1 MAIGKNASSC
11 GRRQPDAQ
19 AAVEWRIPM
28 PSLIHEGVIALV
40 RDKPAFA
47 ASLLRELLSVEV
59 PHFTEARLAEAAL
72 NELVP
77 VEYHAD
83 AVVLF
88 VDFVDGNR
96 PVFGTIFEVQL
107 QRDDRKHF
115 TWPLYAIAARARYEC
130 PFVVIAV
137 TPDPAVARWAGQPI
151 DLGDGM
157 IFRPRVVG
165 PEGIPQ
171 VTDRDRALREPQLAV
186 LSVMAHGGGEV
197 ATAVSI
203 GLAAVNAILT
213 LPADQRLLY
222 SALIEQALSEAARKA
237 MEMDSQVEK
246 FFSEE
251 HRRSFD
257 RGKAEGEAK
266 GKAEGEAKGKAE
278 GEAKGEAKAL
288 LMFLRRRGLAVT
300 DDQQQQIV
308 GCADLP
314 TLDRWLERAFSV
326 TSVEELLA

>member
-1 MAIGKNASSC
+1 
-11 GRRQPDAQ
+11 
-19 AAVEWRIPM
+19 
-28 PSLIHEGVIALV
+28 
-40 RDKPAFA
+40 
-47 ASLLRELLSVEV
+47 
-59 PHFTEARLAEAAL
+59 
-72 NELVP
+72 
-77 VEYHAD
+77 
-83 AVVLF
+83 
-88 VDFVDGNR
+88 
-96 PVFGTIFEVQL
+96 
-107 QRDDRKHF
+107 
-115 TWPLYAIAARARYEC
+115 
-130 PFVVIAV
+130 
-137 TPDPAVARWAGQPI
+137 
-151 DLGDGM
+151 M

-278 GEAKGEAKAL
+278 GEAKAL

>member
-1 MAIGKNASSC
+1 M
-11 GRRQPDAQ
+11 
-19 AAVEWRIPM
+19 
-28 PSLIHEGVIALV
+28 
-40 RDKPAFA
+40 FA
-47 ASLLRELLSVEV
+47 AK
-59 PHFTEARLAEAAL
+59 TAATTQL
-72 NELVP
+72 ERV
-77 VEYHAD
+77 VFE
-83 AVVLF
+83 AVVR
-88 VDFVDGNR
+88 VS
-96 PVFGTIFEVQL
+96 
-107 QRDDRKHF
+107 
-115 TWPLYAIAARARYEC
+115 ARAR
-130 PFVVIAV
+130 A
-137 TPDPAVARWAGQPI
+137 AAA
-151 DLGDGM
+151 L
-157 IFRPRVVG
+157 
-165 PEGIPQ
+165 
-171 VTDRDRALREPQLAV
+171 ALRSSRAWLLRR
-186 LSVMAHGGGEV
+186 LSWR
-197 ATAVSI
+197 SSR
-203 GLAAVNAILT
+203 LT

-278 GEAKGEAKAL
+278 GEAKGKAEGEAKAL